1 VTPISCL
8 TSRRSLAGVF
18 PATLCLLLASCAGN
32 APPLQFD
39 PLTYD
44 YLTKL
49 PLDVSSIDID
59 DSWRPAQG
67 GRHVEYLAPE
77 PPVAALR
84 RMAQDRLFAA
94 GNGGR
99 AHFIIED
106 ASLTRGEDQYQ
117 GSFAVHLDV
126 TAADGSPRGSVEARV
141 VGTHPITDTDS
152 NDTRSDLY
160 DLTKRLMSS
169 MNVELE
175 FQINRSL
182 RKDLQPTSTTAPGPA
197 PVQSQDLGAPPR

>member
-1 VTPISCL
+1 M
-8 TSRRSLAGVF
+8 F
-18 PATLCLLLASCAGN
+18 PATLCLLLASCASN
-32 APPLQFD
+32 APPQQFD

-59 DSWRPAQG
+59 DWRPVQG

-77 PPVAALR
+77 PPAAALR

-106 ASLTRGEDQYQ
+106 ASLTRGEDMYQ

-141 VGTHPITDTDS
+141 VGTHPITDTDY
-152 NDTRSDLY
+152 NDVRTDLY

-182 RKDLQPTSTTAPGPA
+182 RKDLQSTSPAAPGPA
-197 PVQSQDLGAPPR
+197 PVETQDLGAPPR

>member
-1 VTPISCL
+1 M
-8 TSRRSLAGVF
+8 F
-18 PATLCLLLASCAGN
+18 PATLCLLLASCASN
-32 APPLQFD
+32 APPQQFD

-59 DSWRPAQG
+59 DWRPVQG

-77 PPVAALR
+77 PPAAALH

-106 ASLTRGEDQYQ
+106 ASLTRGEDMYQ

-141 VGTHPITDTDS
+141 VGTHPITDTDY
-152 NDTRSDLY
+152 NDVRTDLY

-182 RKDLQPTSTTAPGPA
+182 RKDLQSTSPTAPGPA
-197 PVQSQDLGAPPR
+197 PVETQDLGAPPR